1 LTVKLELID
10 PQRVGD
16 EEIVVD
22 PGQEIRFRCVAEG
35 RPAPS
40 LSYTWLPVDGA
51 ESGQV
56 IALTVFNK
64 TSLNSGTSSY
74 PFIAARKR
82 RTHLRLGY
90 FTNFNIYKT
99 LLVMSST
106 KCRWNSR

>member
-1 LTVKLELID
+1 VSLNLYKFLKLTFLVIPLSVKLELIN

-40 LSYTWLPVDGA
+40 LSYTWLPVDNA

-56 IALTVFNK
+56 
-64 TSLNSGTSSY
+64 SL
-74 PFIAARKR
+74 
-82 RTHLRLGY
+82 
-90 FTNFNIYKT
+90 
-99 LLVMSST
+99 
-106 KCRWNSR
+106 